1 MLWRR
6 SAPPLTISVPAPV
19 PDAEALRRAALQ
31 ASWQR
36 GRWVARRRVAW
47 RWLVWATTRF
57 FLPALLAFAL
67 AAGLWLGGSAQG
79 GHLWQTFQ
87 RWSGQVQLPA
97 EAPVD
102 PVTVVPTAP
111 APDNPPANLPVATP
125 EPVAFS
131 PEGEELPLPL
141 PLKLETRWAAGAQPT
156 QGPAT
161 AAPGVNP
168 QSEPNPTLTS
178 ENWLH
183 SKEP

>member
-6 SAPPLTISVPAPV
+6 SSPPLTIPVAAPV
-19 PDAEALRRAALQ
+19 PDSEALRRAALQ

-47 RWLVWATTRF
+47 RWVAWASVRYL
-57 FLPALLAFAL
+57 LPALLAFSL
-67 AAGLWLGGSAQG
+67 VAGLWLGLSAPG
-79 GHLWQTFQ
+79 RELWQTFL
-87 RWSGQVQLPA
+87 RWSGQVQLPTK
-97 EAPVD
+97 APTG
-102 PVTVVPTAP
+102 PVAVVPTAK
-111 APDNPPANLPVATP
+111 ATDNPPANLSVTSQ

-131 PEGEELPLPL
+131 PEGEELSLPL

-156 QGPAT
+156 PGPAPT
-161 AAPGVNP
+161 NPGVNP